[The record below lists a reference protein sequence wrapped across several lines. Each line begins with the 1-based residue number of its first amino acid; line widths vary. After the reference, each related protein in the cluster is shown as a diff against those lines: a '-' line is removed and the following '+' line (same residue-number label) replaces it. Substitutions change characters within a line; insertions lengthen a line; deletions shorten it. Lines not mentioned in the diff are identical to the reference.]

1 MWEYSIV
8 FSRNKL
14 ELAKKIN
21 KEIQSFVKNKNGIST
36 LLITKFNISILVA
49 VPDSQGEV
57 SDLFIKDKIIGLYV
71 NEYKLN
77 YLLENFNFEVTDN
90 ISMKAF
96 IKALLMFD
104 IETDRRIVKQKLV
117 GFNSI
122 VIDSFFNFRLQVL
135 KNRWNDLVNLANDNI
150 MYLMS
155 RDTIIELLKFLISN
169 LEFNCEMVKIK
180 QNGENFILYDEKG
193 DLIKDEKC
201 RDILDND
208 SLITTLIYLNP
219 KKIRLDETY
228 NMRNGA
234 INLVCEL
241 FNNRVET
248 FK

>member
-21 KEIQSFVKNKNGIST
+21 NEIQSFVENKNGIST
-36 LLITKFNISILVA
+36 LLITKFNISVLVA
-49 VPDSQGEV
+49 VPDGQGEV
-57 SDLFIKDKIIGLYV
+57 LDLFIKDKIISLYV

-77 YLLENFNFEVTDN
+77 YLLENFNFEVTNN

-104 IETDRRIVKQKLV
+104 VETDRRIVKQKLL

-180 QNGENFILYDEKG
+180 QNGENFILYNEKG
-193 DLIKDEKC
+193 ELIKDETC
-201 RDILDND
+201 RDVLDND

-219 KKIRLDETY
+219 KRIRLDETY
-228 NMRNGA
+228 NIRNGA
-234 INLVCEL
+234 INLICEL

>member
-21 KEIQSFVKNKNGIST
+21 NEIQSFVKNKNGIST
-36 LLITKFNISILVA
+36 LLITKFNISVLVA
-49 VPDSQGEV
+49 VPDGQGEV
-57 SDLFIKDKIIGLYV
+57 LDLFIKDKIISLYV

-77 YLLENFNFEVTDN
+77 YLLENFNFEVTNN

-104 IETDRRIVKQKLV
+104 VETDRRIVKQKLL

-180 QNGENFILYDEKG
+180 QNGENFILYNEKG
-193 DLIKDEKC
+193 ELIKDETC
-201 RDILDND
+201 RDVLDND

-219 KKIRLDETY
+219 KRIRLDETY
-228 NMRNGA
+228 NIRNGT
-234 INLVCEL
+234 INLICEL